1 MLIYFQIV
9 TVQYSY
15 VNISPHTN
23 WLEGNIKYKFDTT
36 ERERENT
43 WMVHT
48 HTHTLSLSLNIHI
61 GYITCF

>member
-36 ERERENT
+36 ERERENA
-43 WMVHT
+43 
-48 HTHTLSLSLNIHI
+48 
-61 GYITCF
+61 